1 MSKFFLFPTL
11 FLITVLVIAGN
22 INAHQYPAKPKL
34 LFPYIKIKNHRELNI
49 ARSVEIHI
57 PKVYDVK
64 ADKTLP
70 SIITM
75 PKREHYRLREFD
87 LKFLTRREVIQC
99 FWGSDCITFGEVT
112 ILPLGPLPPIIG
124 PIADP
129 FNDNFSVTGSFKE
142 FFLWMREYVW

>member
-1 MSKFFLFPTL
+1 MSKLFLFITL

-22 INAHQYPAKPKL
+22 VDAHQYPAKRSMLP
-34 LFPYIKIKNHRELNI
+34 FPHIKNHRELNI
-49 ARSVEIHI
+49 VQNVEIHI

-75 PKREHYRLREFD
+75 PKMEHYGLREFD
-87 LKFLTRREVIQC
+87 LKYLTRREVIQC
-99 FWGSDCITFGEVT
+99 FWGSDCITLGEV
-112 ILPLGPLPPIIG
+112 IIPPFGSSPSIIG

-142 FFLWMREYVW
+142 FFLWMREYGW